1 MNAQREE
8 IREASTWVRVAEDD
22 LRSAEYLLTMGDS
35 GPFNVIC
42 FLSQQSAEKH
52 LKSLLIY
59 HGVDFAKTH
68 DLIAL
73 INAVP
78 PSAGLGVDPE
88 ELLVLNRYSIQPRY
102 PGDWWPYSKVDA
114 EEAVAVAKTVRK
126 AVRDCL
132 PSQALPNKE
141 GEFTGE

>member
-8 IREASTWVRVAEDD
+8 IKEASMWVRVAEDD
-22 LRSAEYLLTMGDS
+22 LRSAEYLLTMGDA

-42 FLSQQSAEKH
+42 FLAQQSAEKY

-59 HGVDFAKTH
+59 LAVDFAKTH

-73 INAVP
+73 INSVP
-78 PSAGLGVDPE
+78 PSVGLAISPE
-88 ELLVLNRYSIQPRY
+88 NLLVLNRYSIQPRY

-114 EEAVAVAKTVRK
+114 EEAVAGAKTVRE
-126 AVRDCL
+126 AIRDCL
-132 PSQALPNKE
+132 PSQAFLGK
-141 GEFTGE
+141 GE